1 MIAITAAPKTIW
13 HFPASESPDAMVR
26 ESTPHA
32 HILHG
37 VRRDGTDPDNVQMSD
52 VLCDFCAQEWT
63 ADRTMMEGHHGSC
76 ICAPCL
82 TLAFRAVV
90 LEGRDDS
97 PGVARDPSHGHD
109 GSPAVRQCAM
119 CLEARNEPHWR
130 GLGRPQAFACRRC
143 IKMASVIL
151 ERDPDTAWARPAA
164 GAP

>member
-1 MIAITAAPKTIW
+1 MG
-13 HFPASESPDAMVR
+13 H
-26 ESTPHA
+26 ESTACA

-63 ADRTMMEGHHGSC
+63 ADRQMVEGHHGSC

-82 TLAFRAVV
+82 TDAFQAVV
-90 LEGRDDS
+90 LEGRDDAAD
-97 PGVARDPSHGHD
+97 ARTAPD
-109 GSPAVRQCAM
+109 GSAGASPEGPRCTM
-119 CLEARNEPHWR
+119 CLESRNEPHWR
-130 GLGRPQAFACRRC
+130 GVGRPEAFACRRC

-151 ERDPDTAWARPAA
+151 ERDPDAAWTRPTA